1 MSGRWRAGL
10 VSGILM
16 AVTAVMALP
25 GASSAG
31 SAGLTAVPVN
41 TRAMW
46 LWGDNPA
53 AEVVTWAVRKG
64 VSEIFVHV
72 APSVLTNGDLGRM
85 QQMKQRAD
93 ASKIKLTA
101 LGGDSSWTT
110 DHAAALAWQRT
121 VVRTGL
127 FAGIHLDVEPYLS
140 DGWTT
145 DLQGTLTGYLAL
157 LDKMRQG
164 SVLPLEADVPFWY
177 GEYTVG
183 RKNLA
188 DEVLK
193 RVKAVTVMS
202 YRDSGT
208 GPNSMLSVSRDW
220 LARGAA
226 TGKRVRLGAETNPLP
241 DCTHCTFAEEG
252 ATRLQ
257 QELAKVDA
265 ATRRTAAFAG
275 VAVHRYGTWR
285 SLPA

>member
-1 MSGRWRAGL
+1 
-10 VSGILM
+10 
-16 AVTAVMALP
+16 
-25 GASSAG
+25 
-31 SAGLTAVPVN
+31 
-41 TRAMW
+41 
-46 LWGDNPA
+46 
-53 AEVVTWAVRKG
+53 
-64 VSEIFVHV
+64 
-72 APSVLTNGDLGRM
+72 
-85 QQMKQRAD
+85 MKQRAD

-177 GEYTVG
+177 GEHTVG

-208 GPNSMLSVSRDW
+208 GPNSMLTVSQDW

-226 TGKRVRLGAETNPLP
+226 AGKRVRLGAETNPLP

-252 ATRLQ
+252 AIRLQ

-265 ATRRTAAFAG
+265 ATRRTPAFAG

>member
-1 MSGRWRAGL
+1 MRRWRAGL
-10 VSGILM
+10 VSGILV
-16 AVTAVMALP
+16 ALTAALALP

-53 AEVVTWAVRKG
+53 AEVVTWAASKG

-85 QQMKQRAD
+85 QEMKQRAD

-101 LGGDSSWTT
+101 LGGDSSWAA

-140 DGWTT
+140 DGWST
-145 DLQGTLTGYLAL
+145 DLQGTLKSYLAL
-157 LDKMRQG
+157 LDRMRQG

-177 GEYTVG
+177 GQYTVG
-183 RKNLA
+183 RNNVA

-193 RVKAVTVMS
+193 RVTAITVMS
-202 YRDSGT
+202 YRDTGT
-208 GPNSMLSVSRDW
+208 GPNSMLAISGDW
-220 LARGAA
+220 LTRGAA
-226 TGKRVRLGAETNPLP
+226 AGRRVRLGAETNPLP
-241 DCTHCTFAEEG
+241 DCTYCTFAEEG

-265 ATRRTAAFAG
+265 ATRRTPAFAG
-275 VAVHRYGTWR
+275 IAVHRYGTWR
-285 SLPA
+285 SLPT